1 MPEIDRKA
9 PNMAD
14 CPTGNCGVQ
23 ILTREQKR
31 QTFTYDPANPR
42 EAWQDFRWRILNFSQ
57 GYIEHTWDFSFVEEG
72 LHDLWDELIHVAKR
86 HPADSAEHDR
96 LVTLILQARECG
108 PVTRKAKDT
117 SVDEEPEEVFLPN
130 GQRLWIDLP
139 YLVQEFQDVS
149 MKESMGYTAAQWE
162 GLVALTARLCA
173 IGVYPSELGRCALP
187 LTRVEGEENA
197 SNACVPVVELLPACL
212 AWLKYKSFKLATFT
226 ATNHVYPPPSAG
238 DSVQDSTAPGD
249 IAPKSEFPCS
259 GFSIARWVFWGRRY
273 KHFYHC
279 GNEQIAK
286 LARAC
291 FEAAVFKGM
300 RMGIELPG
308 EKIFLTRAHNNRYPA
323 SRNIHSS
330 FSNYFL
336 RVPLKVT
343 NLSEIGNRYQYQR
356 TVSFCS
362 SSVY

>member
-1 MPEIDRKA
+1 MDTLANRYLTIACK
-9 PNMAD
+9 PNSWLED
-14 CPTGNCGVQ
+14 GGGNKRTSESC
-23 ILTREQKR
+23 EEDNR

-72 LHDLWDELIHVAKR
+72 LHDLWDKLIHVAKR

-162 GLVALTARLCA
+162 GLEAFETERL
-173 IGVYPSELGRCALP
+173 

-259 GFSIARWVFWGRRY
+259 GFSIARWVFWRRRY

-308 EKIFLTRAHNNRYPA
+308 EKIFLTRVFKALDAELAARGMQVSVNPED
-323 SRNIHSS
+323 I
-330 FSNYFL
+330 
-336 RVPLKVT
+336 
-343 NLSEIGNRYQYQR
+343 EIDMD
-356 TVSFCS
+356 
-362 SSVY
+362 